1 MKNFWICT
9 SLFVSLVISNI
20 AFAEKTTIVIGAG
33 DIGGTYHQVV
43 EEIAKFC
50 SGSTLDI
57 KIYSEKDKTSGKNK
71 IVGGSINNL
80 RNLLDN
86 KIICGIIQGDIAYL
100 ENMKNE
106 DMQRIIALVPLHR
119 EQVHLIV
126 PTYVQ
131 AVAPTSKWQK
141 LRGKSNLVTIEN
153 PITSLSQLNKRRVV
167 AFGGSVKTA
176 EITKLMSNVDF
187 RIIPV
192 ENQKEAL
199 ELISSGGADCILAV
213 VGAPAKWVTELPKG
227 KFKLL
232 SVKDELEKLKYY
244 KTTNISY
251 DNLGLTGQSIKA
263 LAVDSIL
270 FTREYKTPQMIKAL
284 TELQTNIRK
293 NIFLIRDTQL
303 THPVWQKIDP
313 SRKIAWDRVFKQ

>member
-1 MKNFWICT
+1 MKKIWIYT
-9 SLFVSLVISNI
+9 SLFVSLAISNM
-20 AFAEKTTIVIGAG
+20 AFAEKTTIVVGAG
-33 DIGGTYHQVV
+33 DKGGTYHQVV
-43 EEIAKFC
+43 EEMAKYC

-57 KIYSEKDKTSGKNK
+57 KIYSEKDK
-71 IVGGSINNL
+71 IIGGSINNL

-86 KIICGIIQGDIAYL
+86 KITCGIVQGDIAYL

-126 PTYVQ
+126 PTYIQ
-131 AVAPTSKWQK
+131 TTTTTSKWQK
-141 LRGKSNLVTIEN
+141 LTGKSNLVTIEN

-167 AFGGSVKTA
+167 AWGGSVKTA
-176 EITKLMSNVDF
+176 EIVKLMSNVDF
-187 RIIPV
+187 KIIPA
-192 ENQKEAL
+192 ENQAEAL
-199 ELISSGGADCILAV
+199 GLISSGGADCILAV

-270 FTREYKTPQMIKAL
+270 FTREYKTPKMKKAL
-284 TELQTNIRK
+284 GELQK
-293 NIFLIRDTQL
+293 NIINEITTIQDTPK

-313 SRKIAWDRVFKQ
+313 SRKAAWDRVFKQ